1 MKLWNII
8 EFGKEE
14 GFVQTKDKPWV
25 SYSNKGLLR
34 NLDEDTQQ
42 TIKKEYITKDDV
54 RFKLAKNKLDQEK
67 KLRKQQ
73 AEEAREN

>member
-1 MKLWNII
+1 MEL
-8 EFGKEE
+8 
-14 GFVQTKDKPWV
+14 QTKDKPWV

-42 TIKKEYITKDDV
+42 ASKKEYITKDDV
-54 RFKLAKNKLDQEK
+54 RFKLAKNKLDQDK

-73 AEEAREN
+73 AEEAKEN

>member
-1 MKLWNII
+1 MEL
-8 EFGKEE
+8 
-14 GFVQTKDKPWV
+14 QTKDKPWV

-42 TIKKEYITKDDV
+42 AAKKEYITKDDV
-54 RFKLAKNKLDQEK
+54 RFKLAKNKLDQDK

-73 AEEAREN
+73 AEEAKEN

>member
-1 MKLWNII
+1 MEL
-8 EFGKEE
+8 
-14 GFVQTKDKPWV
+14 QTKDKPWV
-25 SYSNKGLLR
+25 GYNNKGLLR

-42 TIKKEYITKDDV
+42 SSKKEYVTKDDV
-54 RFKLAKNKLDQEK
+54 RFKLAKNKLDQDK

>member
-1 MKLWNII
+1 MEL
-8 EFGKEE
+8 
-14 GFVQTKDKPWV
+14 QTKDKPWV

-54 RFKLAKNKLDQEK
+54 RFKLAKNKLDQDK

-73 AEEAREN
+73 AEEAKEN